1 MQGGFSRIP
10 LPKEKFSF
18 LFALL
23 MMGRHIFDSSTF
35 GLLAVFLAS
44 RCEVPSFLARSSM
57 WHAG

>member
-1 MQGGFSRIP
+1 MQGGFSWIP

-18 LFALL
+18 FFVFFL
-23 MMGRHIFDSSTF
+23 MGRHIFVSSTF

-57 WHAG
+57 WLAG